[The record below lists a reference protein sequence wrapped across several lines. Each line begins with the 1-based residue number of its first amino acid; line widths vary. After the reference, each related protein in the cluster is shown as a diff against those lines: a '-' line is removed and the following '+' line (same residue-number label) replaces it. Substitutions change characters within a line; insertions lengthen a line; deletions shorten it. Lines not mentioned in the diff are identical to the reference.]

1 MENIFIKIIYN
12 TQEIKI
18 MANNN
23 EYMKDIF
30 KRFFINA
37 NITKNTKNFYFL
49 CEGVKISEEM
59 KINEINN
66 NKNELN
72 ILVYSNTTIINEP
85 QKKYSKL
92 IICPECEWSC
102 EININ
107 DYKINLDQCDNG
119 HNFHNILI
127 EEFNNTQI
135 IDETKIKCNECNNLK
150 DKAYNGQFYFC
161 CKCNCYLCPLCRTNH
176 NNNINHIILDYE
188 IKNYRCKQHGERY
201 ILYCKKNAKIL
212 CDLCEIE
219 HNRNHEFIY
228 YKDLISEK
236 DYKKNLI

>member
-1 MENIFIKIIYN
+1 MENIFIKFIYN

-30 KRFFINA
+30 KRFFIKA
-37 NITKNTKNFYFL
+37 NITQNTKNFYFL

-66 NKNELN
+66 NKTELN
-72 ILVYSNTTIINEP
+72 ILVNSNTTIINEP

-92 IICPECEWSC
+92 IICPECGGSC

-127 EEFNNTQI
+127 E
-135 IDETKIKCNECNNLK
+135 
-150 DKAYNGQFYFC
+150 
-161 CKCNCYLCPLCRTNH
+161 
-176 NNNINHIILDYE
+176 
-188 IKNYRCKQHGERY
+188 
-201 ILYCKKNAKIL
+201 
-212 CDLCEIE
+212 
-219 HNRNHEFIY
+219 
-228 YKDLISEK
+228 
-236 DYKKNLI
+236 